1 MKNYI
6 AFYDDGHDYGEFTFR
21 SAHQANS
28 KANLEDAKK
37 AAEKRYGYKRAKMLT
52 IINTQL
58 DDAE

>member
-6 AFYDDGHDYGEFTFR
+6 AFYDDGHDFGEFPFTSEHR
-21 SAHQANS
+21 ANS
-28 KANLEDAKK
+28 KANIEDAKK
-37 AAEKRYGYKRAKMLT
+37 AAEKRYGYKRAKVLT